1 MKSMHPFFRFTLKL
15 LIVLVLVSGFTWMV
29 RRPLMRVTGNFLIR
43 EDALTQCEVIFML
56 SGNPEAR
63 AAEVARLVRS
73 AWAPRVVCTGANIP
87 DLFAAFKMN
96 INEAQLS
103 ARKLM
108 DEGLREEQI
117 EIIPAGTST
126 REESDVVM
134 EYCRL
139 KGLKKVMV
147 VSDRFHTN
155 RISYAFRDAFE
166 KAGIELV
173 LRGAPALSYSEDLW
187 WANESGLLMV
197 NNEYVKLFYYYL
209 KY

>member
-1 MKSMHPFFRFTLKL
+1 MHPILQFTLKFL
-15 LIVLVLVSGFTWMV
+15 LVLVLFSGFTWMV
-29 RRPLMRVTGNFLIR
+29 RRPLMRATGNFLIR
-43 EDALTQCEVIFML
+43 EDELTRCEAIFML

-63 AAEVARLVRS
+63 AAEVARLVSS
-73 AWAPRVVCTGANIP
+73 AWAPKVVCTGANIP
-87 DLFAAFKMN
+87 DLFAAFQMN

-103 ARKLM
+103 ARKLK
-108 DEGLREEQI
+108 DEGVREEQI

-126 REESDVVM
+126 REESEVVL

-139 KGLKKVMV
+139 EGLKKIMV

-155 RISYAFRDAFE
+155 RINYAFRDAFE
-166 KAGIELV
+166 EAGIELV